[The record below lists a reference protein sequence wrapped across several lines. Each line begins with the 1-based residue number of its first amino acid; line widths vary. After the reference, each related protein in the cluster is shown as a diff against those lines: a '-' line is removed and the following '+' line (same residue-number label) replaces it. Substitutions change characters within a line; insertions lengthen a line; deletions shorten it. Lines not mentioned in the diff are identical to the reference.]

1 MKIYTRTGDT
11 GETGLAGGRRT
22 TKDDDRLETC
32 GTLDELNS
40 WLGLARAETPPDEV
54 DRVLARLQNELF
66 ELGAELAGFT
76 QNDKTRV
83 TDEDVARLEAD
94 IDRFV
99 AMLPSQNGFLLP
111 GGTKPAAALH
121 IARTVCRRAER
132 RLVRLASRT
141 NEPCPPVLLVYM
153 NRLSDLL
160 YILAR
165 TANHLAGRPDV
176 PWRSTRSSES

>member
-132 RLVRLASRT
+132 RLVALAHDERETVS
-141 NEPCPPVLLVYM
+141 PALLAYL
-153 NRLSDLL
+153 NRLGNLL
-160 YILAR
+160 FVLAR
-165 TANHLAGRPDV
+165 TANKQAGGNEV
-176 PWRSTRSSES
+176 PWRKR